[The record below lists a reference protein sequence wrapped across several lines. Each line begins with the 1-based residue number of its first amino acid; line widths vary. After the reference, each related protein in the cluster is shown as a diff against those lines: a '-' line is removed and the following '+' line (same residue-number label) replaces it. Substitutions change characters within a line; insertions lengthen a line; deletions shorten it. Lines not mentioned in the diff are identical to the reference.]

1 LKLFGSWGATSKI
14 AGRLR
19 DLNVI
24 FLKKKN
30 YLEHVD
36 EILNRVLTFIFQKYL
51 IYLVLVCSEIAL

>member
-14 AGRLR
+14 AGSLR

-51 IYLVLVCSEIAL
+51 IYLVMVCSEIDL